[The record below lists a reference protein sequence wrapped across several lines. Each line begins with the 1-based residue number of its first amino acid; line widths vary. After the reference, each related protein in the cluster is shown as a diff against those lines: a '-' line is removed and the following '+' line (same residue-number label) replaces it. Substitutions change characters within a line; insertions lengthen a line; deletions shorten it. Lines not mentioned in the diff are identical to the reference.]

1 MSAMW
6 DMFVAY
12 VLTVI
17 FASLRIALFFF
28 FWGLLL
34 MAVPTILRVL

>member
-1 MSAMW
+1 MW
-6 DMFVAY
+6 DMFIAY
-12 VLTVI
+12 VMTIL

-34 MAVPTILRVL
+34 FALPTAIRYL